1 MREKDSNK
9 FKETINKA
17 STLDADAFEEFYREY
32 ITPIYRY
39 FIVRTQNKHI
49 AEDLTH
55 TVFIKAWENKESLKD
70 ISGVL
75 VWLYTIARN
84 TQIDYWRKKKEVFME
99 DVSIVENNSD
109 DSSLE
114 DLIDIKEDINN
125 VKEAMKD
132 LSDEQKEVITLKFF
146 EGFSNK
152 EIEKVMKK
160 SPTAIRAL
168 QYRAFKE
175 IKEVIH
181 KKNNEGR

>member
-1 MREKDSNK
+1 MREKDSSK
-9 FKETINKA
+9 FQETVNKA
-17 STLDADAFEEFYREY
+17 SALDADAFEEFYREY

-39 FIVRTQNKHI
+39 FIIRTQNKSI

-70 ISGVL
+70 VSGVL

-99 DVSIVENNSD
+99 DVSVVEDNGENP
-109 DSSLE
+109 SLE

-125 VKEAMKD
+125 IKEAMED

-152 EIEKVMKK
+152 EIEKIMKK
-160 SPTAIRAL
+160 SSTAIRAL
-168 QYRAFKE
+168 QYRALKE
-175 IKEVIH
+175 IKEIIH
-181 KKNNEGR
+181 KENNGR